1 MVLDSKTIDNIK
13 AFAYQKPRTI
23 DEIAKL
29 IGKNW
34 RTADRYVRE
43 IAERTGTIGVRTFR
57 EGTRGALKI
66 VFWQNIE
73 KIYSTKIQE
82 AIFRRV
88 EIGINKFDFSP
99 FEIYQYV
106 DKEKRSAIA
115 NKEWSIVDLIRM
127 AKEEVLILS
136 GNLSFLD
143 NSIINAIEKLADANI
158 SLKALCRVDIVSI
171 NQVERLL
178 AINDRVKREIIEIRH
193 YEQPLRG
200 FVIDNKIS
208 SFKEL
213 KSPLLRDREL
223 KNPLKVYYEIYDIE
237 WNEWLKNLFF
247 KQFQNA
253 IPAGKRI
260 EDIKSIS
267 NVQYRT

>member
-1 MVLDSKTIDNIK
+1 MVLDSKTTDKIK
-13 AFAYQKPRTI
+13 SFVYQKPRNI
-23 DEIAKL
+23 DEVAKL

-43 IAERTGTIGVRTFR
+43 IVERTGTIGVRTFR

-66 VFWQNIE
+66 AFWQNIE

-82 AIFRRV
+82 AIFRRIEV
-88 EIGINKFDFSP
+88 GIDKSDFSP
-99 FEIYQYV
+99 FEIYQYI
-106 DKEKRSAIA
+106 DKEKRSAIL
-115 NKEWSIVDLIRM
+115 NKEWNIVDLFRM
-127 AKEEVLILS
+127 AKEEILILS
-136 GNLSFLD
+136 GNLTFLD
-143 NSIINAIEKLADANI
+143 NKIINVIEKLADNNI
-158 SLKALCRVDIVSI
+158 YLKVLCRVDIVSI

-178 AINDRVKREIIEIRH
+178 AVNDRIKREMVDTRH

-200 FVIDNKIS
+200 FIIDNKIS
-208 SFKEL
+208 SFKEV
-213 KSPLLRDREL
+213 KSPLLRDKEL
-223 KNPLKVYYEIYDIE
+223 KKPLKIYYEIYDTE

-260 EDIKSIS
+260 EDIKSIK
-267 NVQYRT
+267 NTQY